1 MASFSRPALPR
12 RPAVA
17 DLIVGIGTLG
27 LVYGIVHVGAGM
39 GAPLEAGRG
48 PAILLDPRMLPY
60 YAGRSLLRMFLAF
73 AFSILFTIV
82 YGYIAAYSRSAER
95 ILIPLLDVLQSVPVL
110 GFLSVTVAGFTAL
123 FPNRLLGAELASI
136 FAIFT
141 SQVWNMTFS
150 FYHSLTV
157 IPQDLREAARI
168 LRLDPWRRLTA
179 VELPYSMV
187 GLVWNGMISF
197 GGGWFFLAASEA
209 ITVLG
214 RDIRLPGLGSY
225 LATAVEQ
232 ADLRA
237 VTWAVVTMV
246 VVVVLVDQLFWRP
259 VAAWT
264 QRFKMEEVDDEEE
277 PSSHVLDVLRRSRV
291 AGAIWRRAVEPVWR
305 AADAALSGL
314 AKVLEGRFAS
324 GAAPRVLTRATGAVV
339 GALVLRYAY
348 LALRMLGGMP
358 PGALTGVVGL
368 GLLTLVRVLLS
379 TALAALWTVPVG
391 VAIGLNPRLARVMR
405 PLVQIAA
412 SFPANLVF
420 PFLTALYL
428 RYHVNFEIGTI
439 PLMMLGTQWYV
450 LFNVISGA
458 TALPAD
464 LREAAA
470 MLRLRGWAR
479 WRSVYL
485 PAIAPSLVNGC
496 IAAAGGAW
504 NASIVSEIVTWGSTT
519 LSVPG
524 LGAFITQA
532 ARVGDWAG
540 IVWGITVMSTLVVL
554 MNRLLWHTLFRTAS
568 AHYHA

>member
-1 MASFSRPALPR
+1 
-12 RPAVA
+12 
-17 DLIVGIGTLG
+17 
-27 LVYGIVHVGAGM
+27 M

-110 GFLSVTVAGFTAL
+110 GFLSVTVTGFTAL

-157 IPQDLREAARI
+157 IPRDLREAARI

-179 VELPYSMV
+179 VELPYAVV
-187 GLVWNGMISF
+187 GLVWNGMMSF

-259 VAAWT
+259 VAAWG

-277 PSSHVLDVLRRSRV
+277 PSSHVLDVLRRSRL
-291 AGAIWRRAVEPVWR
+291 AGDIWRRAVEPVWR

-324 GAAPRVLTRATGAVV
+324 APAPRVLIRATGVVV
-339 GALVLRYAY
+339 GVVVLRYAY

-464 LREAAA
+464 LREAAV

-554 MNRLLWHTLFRTAS
+554 MNRLLWRTLFRTAS

>member
-1 MASFSRPALPR
+1 M
-12 RPAVA
+12 
-17 DLIVGIGTLG
+17 IVGIGTLG